1 MTSKIY
7 PDPTRGKK
15 YFYWK
20 DTYDFTTSF
29 FNKNTYLKKGVEVGV
44 AGGQNIKH
52 ILQYCPHIEK
62 LYGID
67 SYSQDSWDMSHI
79 DINKEFGSFDD
90 LFQEVKLMLSQFGGR
105 TELIRKT
112 SLDAVKEFLDES
124 LDFIFLDASHDFD
137 SVFADISSWF
147 PKIKKRGIFMGHD
160 WDHGNFPGST
170 KAVKKYFVNYKIEAI
185 SSPYHVWWIVK

>member
-29 FNKNTYLKKGVEVGV
+29 FKKNPNLKKGVEIGV

-52 ILQYCPHIEK
+52 ILEHCPRIEK
-62 LYGID
+62 IYGID
-67 SYSQDSWDMSHI
+67 SYSQDSWDMNHI
-79 DINKEFGSFDD
+79 DINKEFGSFEG

-105 TELIRKT
+105 AKLIRKT
-112 SLDAVKEFLDES
+112 SLEAVKEFSDES

-147 PKIKKRGIFMGHD
+147 PKIKKGGIFMGHD
-160 WDHGNFPGST
+160 WDHGNFPGTT
-170 KAVKKYFVNYKIEAI
+170 KAVKKYFVNYKIYAI
-185 SSPYHVWWIVK
+185 SSPSHVWYVVK

>member
-29 FNKNTYLKKGVEVGV
+29 FNKNTHLKTGVEVGV

-52 ILQYCPHIEK
+52 ILENCPHIVK

-67 SYSQDSWDMSHI
+67 SYSQDSFDMTHI
-79 DINKEFGSFDD
+79 DIIKEFGSFEE
-90 LFQEVKLMLSQFGGR
+90 LFKEVKLMLSQFGDR
-105 TELIRKT
+105 TQLIKKT
-112 SLDAVKEFLDES
+112 SSDAVKEFSDES
-124 LDFIFLDASHDFD
+124 LDFIFLDANHEFD
-137 SVFADISSWF
+137 SVYTDISNWF

-160 WDHGNFPGST
+160 WDHGNFPGVT
-170 KAVKKYFVNYKIEAI
+170 KAVKKYFANKKIETV
-185 SSPYHVWWIVK
+185 SEPYHIWYVVK